1 MRCNFAAHCGQS
13 CYRCSICW
21 QEVIT
26 DTLPIYAT
34 CRGYRGA
41 GHFLSRSLSWF
52 GLRGSKNCKCR
63 ARARLMDHR
72 GPDWCQENVPE
83 VLGWLREA
91 AEERG
96 LLFIELIAVRLVRN
110 AILSA
115 KAEAARQETSH
126 GQEAVSEAR
135 EADMGRPE

>member
-1 MRCNFAAHCGQS
+1 MRCYFAASCGPS
-13 CYRCSICW
+13 CYRCLRCW
-21 QEVIT
+21 QEVTT

-63 ARARLMDHR
+63 ARAQLMNQR
-72 GPDWCQENVPE
+72 GPDWCEENVPE
-83 VLGWLREA
+83 ILGWLREA

-96 LLFIELIAVRLVRN
+96 LPFVKAIAVRLVRN

-115 KAEAARQETSH
+115 KAEAARQEQAH
-126 GQEAVSEAR
+126 GEKAQAQTRAANV
-135 EADMGRPE
+135 GRPQ

>member
-1 MRCNFAAHCGQS
+1 
-13 CYRCSICW
+13 
-21 QEVIT
+21 
-26 DTLPIYAT
+26 
-34 CRGYRGA
+34 
-41 GHFLSRSLSWF
+41 
-52 GLRGSKNCKCR
+52 
-63 ARARLMDHR
+63 MDQR

-83 VLGWLREA
+83 ILGWLREV

-96 LLFIELIAVRLVRN
+96 LLFVEIIAVRLVRN

-135 EADMGRPE
+135 ETDMGRPQ

>member
-1 MRCNFAAHCGQS
+1 MRCNFDAHCGPS
-13 CYRCSICW
+13 CYRCTRCW
-21 QEVIT
+21 QEVVT

-63 ARARLMDHR
+63 ARARLMDER
-72 GPDWCQENVPE
+72 GPDWCEENIPE

-96 LLFIELIAVRLVRN
+96 LPFVEAIATLFVRR
-110 AILSA
+110 AIA
-115 KAEAARQETSH
+115 KARRSARNPPS
-126 GQEAVSEAR
+126 
-135 EADMGRPE
+135 

>member
-1 MRCNFAAHCGQS
+1 
-13 CYRCSICW
+13 
-21 QEVIT
+21 
-26 DTLPIYAT
+26 
-34 CRGYRGA
+34 
-41 GHFLSRSLSWF
+41 
-52 GLRGSKNCKCR
+52 
-63 ARARLMDHR
+63 MDQR
-72 GPDWCQENVPE
+72 GPDWCHENVPE

-96 LLFIELIAVRLVRN
+96 LLFVEVIAVRLVRN

-135 EADMGRPE
+135 ASNVGRPQ